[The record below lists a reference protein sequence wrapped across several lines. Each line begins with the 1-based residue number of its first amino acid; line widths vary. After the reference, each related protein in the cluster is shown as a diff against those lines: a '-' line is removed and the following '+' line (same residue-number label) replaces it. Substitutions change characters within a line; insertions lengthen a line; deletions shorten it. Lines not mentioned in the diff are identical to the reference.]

1 MRKTYLDYMKALG
14 AILVILAH
22 SISTYS
28 ETFKLVPRPVGIVGN
43 LCYAVNASVFFV
55 IAGYLCHSQKIL
67 PFYGKKITK
76 ILVPFV
82 AFSLLKI
89 AYTFLLNSSYAH
101 SDTLSGILQDAFLY
115 GRLYWFPYTLFIIFL
130 TAPLFWHTEG
140 KTDNIRL
147 FAAVAATVAFAILNE
162 YLSLT
167 GKENSILLLQIN
179 NECKYMPFFLMGVI
193 FAHADTK
200 KLEGLLSKHIPV
212 KLIVSAVLVIF
223 SGYYLV
229 KGLPAG
235 DEVRVMWEQ
244 PFHIRLLMALPLM
257 YIVYGISKLL
267 PDSIKWLSLT
277 GKRSLQI
284 LLFDSI
290 FRTILYT
297 VLSKFFEHQLWMIP
311 VVMVSSIALTLLV
324 CEVIK
329 KVPVARNL
337 VGI

>member
-14 AILVILAH
+14 AVLVILAH

-55 IAGYLCHSQKIL
+55 IAGYLCHSQKVL

-76 ILVPFV
+76 ILVPFA

-89 AYTFLLNSSYAH
+89 AYTLFLNNSHAH
-101 SDTLSGILQDAFLY
+101 SDTTSGILKDAFLY

-130 TAPLFWHTEG
+130 TAPLFWHKEG
-140 KTDNIRL
+140 KKDYVRIGAS
-147 FAAVAATVAFAILNE
+147 FACAVAFAALDE

-167 GKENSILLLQIN
+167 GQENSVLLLQIN
-179 NECKYMPFFLMGVI
+179 NVCKYMPFFLMGII
-193 FAHADTK
+193 FSHIDGNNLK
-200 KLEGLLSKHIPV
+200 SVLSEHIPI
-212 KLIVSAVLVIF
+212 KLAVCGILIIL

-229 KGLPAG
+229 RGLPAG

-244 PFHIRLLMALPLM
+244 PFHMRSFIALPLM

-267 PDSIKWLSLT
+267 PDNIKWLSLT

-297 VLSKFFEHQLWMIP
+297 ILSKCFEHQLWMIP
-311 VVMVSSIALTLLV
+311 VVMVSSIALTVVV
-324 CEVIK
+324 CEIIK
-329 KVPVARNL
+329 KVPIVRNL
-337 VGI
+337 VGV

>member
-89 AYTFLLNSSYAH
+89 AYTVLLNSSYAH

-140 KTDNIRL
+140 KKDNIRL
-147 FAAVAATVAFAILNE
+147 FAAVAATVAFAILDE

-167 GKENSILLLQIN
+167 GKENSILFLQIN
-179 NECKYMPFFLMGVI
+179 NVCKYMPFFLMGVI

-200 KLEGLLSKHIPV
+200 KLEALLSKHIPV
-212 KLIVSAVLVIF
+212 KLIVSAFLVIF

-229 KGLPAG
+229 RGLPAG

-244 PFHIRLLMALPLM
+244 PFHVRLLMALPLM

>member
-14 AILVILAH
+14 AVLVILAH

-28 ETFKLVPRPVGIVGN
+28 ETFKLVPRPVGIIGN

-55 IAGYLCHSQKIL
+55 IAGYLCHSQKVL

-76 ILVPFV
+76 ILVPFA

-89 AYTFLLNSSYAH
+89 AYTVLLNSSYAH
-101 SDTLSGILQDAFLY
+101 SDTISGILQDAFLY

-130 TAPLFWHTEG
+130 TAPIFWHKEG
-140 KTDNIRL
+140 KKDNLRL
-147 FAAVAATVAFAILNE
+147 SAAVTAAVAFAILNE

-167 GKENSILLLQIN
+167 GKENSILILQIN
-179 NECKYMPFFLMGVI
+179 NVCKYMPFFLMGVI
-193 FAHADTK
+193 FAHMDGK
-200 KLEGLLSKHIPV
+200 KLEAILAEHIPV
-212 KLIVSAVLVIF
+212 KLMVSAVTVII

-229 KGLPAG
+229 RGLPGG

-244 PFHIRLLMALPLM
+244 PFHVRFLMALPLM
-257 YIVYGISKLL
+257 YIIYGVSKLL
-267 PDSIKWLSLT
+267 PDNIRWLSLT

-290 FRTILYT
+290 FRTVLYT
-297 VLSKFFEHQLWMIP
+297 LLSKICEHQLWMIP
-311 VVMVSSIALTLLV
+311 VVMVLSIVLTVVV

-329 KVPVARNL
+329 KVPVIRTL

>member
-14 AILVILAH
+14 AVLVILAH

-55 IAGYLCHSQKIL
+55 IAGYLCHSQKVL

-76 ILVPFV
+76 ILVPFA

-89 AYTFLLNSSYAH
+89 AYTVLLNNSYAH

-115 GRLYWFPYTLFIIFL
+115 GRLYWFPYTLFIIFI
-130 TAPLFWHTEG
+130 TAPLFWPTSD
-140 KTDNIRL
+140 KKDNVRL
-147 FAAVAATVAFAILNE
+147 YTSVAAAVAFAALNE

-167 GKENSILLLQIN
+167 GKENSILILQVN
-179 NECKYMPFFLMGVI
+179 NVCKYMPFFLMGVI
-193 FAHADTK
+193 FAHVDPK
-200 KLEGLLSKHIPV
+200 KIEGILSKHIPV

-223 SGYYLV
+223 SGYCLV
-229 KGLPAG
+229 RGLPAG

-244 PFHIRLLMALPLM
+244 PFHVRFLMALPLM
-257 YIVYGISKLL
+257 YIVYGVSKLL
-267 PDSIKWLSLT
+267 PDNIKWLSLT

-290 FRTILYT
+290 FRTVLYT
-297 VLSKFFEHQLWMIP
+297 VLAKFFEHQLWMIP
-311 VVMVSSIALTLLV
+311 VVMVSSIALTVLA

-329 KVPVARNL
+329 KVPVVRNL

>member
-89 AYTFLLNSSYAH
+89 AYTVLLNSSFAH

-115 GRLYWFPYTLFIIFL
+115 GRLYWFPYTLFFIFL

-140 KTDNIRL
+140 KKDNLRL
-147 FAAVAATVAFAILNE
+147 YAAVAATVAFAILDE

-167 GKENSILLLQIN
+167 GKENSILFLQIN
-179 NECKYMPFFLMGVI
+179 NVCKYMPFFLMGVI

-212 KLIVSAVLVIF
+212 KLIVSAFLVIF

-229 KGLPAG
+229 RGLPAG

-244 PFHIRLLMALPLM
+244 PFHVRLLMALPLM